1 MAAKKRGRKSKYE
14 SCVEPRLYEIKKW
27 ARDGCTEAEMCVRLG
42 VSESSF
48 NDYKKQFPEFSESL
62 KEGKAVADYRV
73 EDALYKR
80 AVGFS
85 YVEDV
90 YITEKMDS
98 EEREEYVSDS
108 MELFDLENPN
118 ATKEQRWAYMN
129 SLPNVKKILAKS
141 VVKTVAP
148 DTTAAIFWLKNRNPS
163 HWRDKQNIEHSG
175 EIKAIDPY
183 ANLTEEELRR
193 LAYGNDN
200 TS

>member
-14 SCVEPRLYEIKKW
+14 SCVEPRLYEIRKW

-62 KEGKAVADYRV
+62 KEGKAVADYKV
-73 EDALYKR
+73 EDALFKR
-80 AVGFS
+80 ALGYTYEELTYS
-85 YVEDV
+85 THTRSAE
-90 YITEKMDS
+90 EMDDFIESSLTLFDMKYPEATS
-98 EEREEYVSDS
+98 EERMSYID
-108 MELFDLENPN
+108 
-118 ATKEQRWAYMN
+118 
-129 SLPNVKKILAKS
+129 SLPREARKLDK
-141 VVKTVAP
+141 VVTKHVQP

-163 HWRDKQNIEHSG
+163 RWRDKQNIEHSG